1 MRTKLSN
8 TMNQDTR
15 ENLQFQLDNLKCA
28 MGKHPLDSYEFW
40 YLWREGQY
48 LLERLDALEGP

>member
-28 MGKHPLDSYEFW
+28 MNKHSIDSMEYW
-40 YLWREGQY
+40 YLWREGQRI
-48 LLERLDALEGP
+48 LQKLDAL

>member
-28 MGKHPLDSYEFW
+28 MNRHPIDSVEFW
-40 YLWREGQY
+40 YLWREGQR
-48 LLERLDALEGP
+48 LLAKLDAL

>member
-15 ENLQFQLDNLKCA
+15 ENLQFQLHNVESA
-28 MGKHPLDSYEFW
+28 MGKHPIDSREFW
-40 YLWREGQY
+40 YLSE
-48 LLERLDALEGP
+48 ERKRLLDALEGL